1 MKRPVNANFPAAD
14 EDHEL
19 LSDIADLPLRPVLI
33 MGLHRSGTTFLYD
46 CVSKSFP
53 VAHLSLYHLLYFDR
67 LLSNKANDKEQEDKD
82 LLNRYFLSRGISDR
96 NIDGTHIDADAVEEY
111 GFLLRKKSGT
121 FKLADKNAALF
132 THLCQ
137 KLLAVQKDTH
147 AVLLKNPWDTGNA
160 KTILKHAPEAR
171 FIYIS
176 REPIAVLNSMLNAL
190 LSYLEGP
197 QDYLE
202 ILLDNGRGRSSY
214 RAGYIAWLLLRG
226 VRKLIGRNNCARLFR
241 RLLAKEVARQVAV
254 YKAEIASLPKN
265 RAIEIDYR
273 SLVADP
279 AATMRSLQALLDLPI
294 KQSQEVI
301 EVKSSGRLNPILK
314 NYEVVLNKFIS
325 KAEIRL

>member
-14 EDHEL
+14 EDHAL

-132 THLCQ
+132 THLCK
-137 KLLAVQKDTH
+137 KLLAVQNDTH

-214 RAGYIAWLLLRG
+214 RTGYIAWLLLRG

-241 RLLAKEVARQVAV
+241 RLLAKDVARQVAV

-273 SLVADP
+273 TLVADP

-294 KQSQEVI
+294 KQNQDVI
-301 EVKSSGRLNPILK
+301 EVKSSGRLNPILM
-314 NYEVVLNKFIS
+314 NYEAVLNKFVS